1 MKDKNIQDYK
11 EKAEWVF
18 LNLPDSA
25 PSSKALHDIRRAV
38 GFVNTPLKR
47 GIIWV
52 ISAAAV
58 VMLIVSSILLLHN
71 RSLEKQLNNITA
83 EYKLM
88 MVVPDLEQN
97 DAILKY
103 NVNPG
108 VKGNVILPDGSE
120 VILNS
125 DSRLTCPS
133 RFEDGK
139 RVVELDGEGY
149 FKVKSNRDWPMFVRT
164 KKGVIVKVTGT
175 EFNLSSYSN
184 DKNLKLTLVS
194 GKVSLMTDDQEEEI
208 VLKEKEEV
216 VVSPE
221 GISSAGRKVADMRL
235 NTSWKDG
242 YLVFDNTPIEEVIKR
257 IERWYGVV
265 ITVNNTKVMDNVFTA
280 SFSSESLGQVLNL
293 LRLTCGVR
301 SSVQDN
307 RVSLY

>member
-18 LNLPDSA
+18 SNLPNSA
-25 PSSKALHDIRRAV
+25 PSPESLHDIRCAV
-38 GFVNTPLKR
+38 GYDRTPLKR
-47 GIIWV
+47 SFVWA
-52 ISAAAV
+52 ISVAAAV
-58 VMLIVSSILLLHN
+58 LLVVSGIIILHN
-71 RSLEKQLNNITA
+71 RSLEKQLENITA
-83 EYKLM
+83 EYKLI

-103 NVNPG
+103 SVNPG
-108 VKGNVILPDGSE
+108 VKGSIILPDGSE

-164 KKGVIVKVTGT
+164 KKGVIVNVTGT

-194 GKVSLMTDDQEEEI
+194 GRVSIMTDGQDKEI
-208 VLKEKEEV
+208 VLKEKEEII
-216 VVSPE
+216 VSTE
-221 GISSAGRKVADMRL
+221 GLSSAGRKIADMRL

-242 YLVFDNTPIEEVIKR
+242 YLVFDNTPIEEVIKK